1 MLPQVILQII
11 KDFLVIN
18 HLSEYDIDQ
27 LKSDGEFDF
36 INWLEGQY
44 AWRNFLSCCKGE
56 NSYWQNIIRKEM
68 IDLRLN
74 HYYSQRYLFDSNF
87 RTRVLSS
94 IKDPYQQLSVNLAH
108 SSIHSL
114 TEEDGK
120 ILSNLRYLNLSK
132 NADLLINLPTISH
145 VYELC
150 IEGSCIREIH
160 TLHDIKILNLSGS
173 THLEEIHN
181 LDANLVE
188 LRLGECEGLTVIDP
202 LPRRLKKLTYHRRE
216 AFDGLFSLLQE
227 LEELI
232 ILTPKP
238 IRFHG
243 KLTQL
248 IPWYLPNLKKLEV
261 EDVILDL
268 PSLHCN
274 VPNLETLIWRKPSP
288 SSSIQGH
295 TRERIEE
302 HVKHFFEANLLSKL
316 KVFDVQLA
324 TKQGVISKDQKNLT
338 FMNYH
343 QLNELTIDGVANPQG
358 LEGLQHLHKISIL
371 DSSSLDDVS
380 FLRHCNVVLLNGCN
394 ALTDVSSLGSV
405 REVVLVECPNLFSLY
420 GLGERNRRVDI
431 VQCPQIHDVSM
442 LGKIRFLTVDF
453 CPNVIDISSLI
464 NVPYLSVRGCINI
477 RDFTGLGKHQ
487 KYLNLT
493 GCRHLTNDN
502 LYALAD
508 VNSLIISYCE
518 NISDVSMLRND
529 RLIARNC
536 DNLINAHLSGNFLQV
551 DFSRCHDLRRLL
563 IHGHVYALCLT
574 ETMIADEMSSMF
586 VYGSVKYLTSEFEY
600 PNQFESDY
608 MQEEDEENLF
618 EDENEESDDE
628 EEDDDDED
636 EDQWQDIDSDE
647 EDDYVSGNESDEEEQ
662 WEDIE
667 EV

>member
-1 MLPQVILQII
+1 MLMLPQVILQII
-11 KDFLVIN
+11 KDFLIIN

-56 NSYWQNIIRKEM
+56 NNYWRNIIRKEM
-68 IDLRLN
+68 IDIRLN

-94 IKDPYQQLSVNLAH
+94 IRDPYQQLGVDLAH
-108 SSIHSL
+108 SFIHTL

-120 ILSNLRYLNLSK
+120 ILSNLRYLNLS
-132 NADLLINLPTISH
+132 NNSELSIPTISH
-145 VYELC
+145 VYEVC
-150 IEGSCIREIH
+150 IEGSSLTEIQ

-173 THLEEIHN
+173 THLEEIRN
-181 LDANLVE
+181 LDDHLVE
-188 LRLGECEGLTVIDP
+188 LRLGECEVLTVIDP

-238 IRFHG
+238 FRFGG
-243 KLTQL
+243 KLNQL
-248 IPWYLPNLKKLEV
+248 IPWHLPNLKKLEV
-261 EDVILDL
+261 EDVVLDL
-268 PSLHCN
+268 PSLHSN
-274 VPNLETLIWRKPSP
+274 VPKLESLIWRKPSP
-288 SSSIQGH
+288 SSSLQGH
-295 TRERIEE
+295 TREVIEE

-316 KVFDVQLA
+316 KVFDVELA
-324 TKQGVISKDQKNLT
+324 TKQGMISKDQKNLT
-338 FMNYH
+338 FMNYP

-358 LEGLQHLHKISIL
+358 LEGLQHLRKITIL
-371 DSSSLDDVS
+371 DSSSFDDVS
-380 FLRHCNVVLLNGCN
+380 IFRHCNAVLLNDCN

-405 REVVLVECPNLFSLY
+405 REVVLVECPNLTSVS

-442 LGKIRFLTVDF
+442 LGRVRFLTVDF

-464 NVPYLSVRGCINI
+464 HVPYLSVRGCINI
-477 RDFTGLGKHQ
+477 KDFTGLGKHQ

-502 LYALAD
+502 LYALAE

-536 DNLINAHLSGNFLQV
+536 QHLVNAHLYGNFLQV
-551 DFSRCHDLRRLL
+551 DFSRCRELRRLL
-563 IHGHVYALCLT
+563 VHGHVYALCLT

-600 PNQFESDY
+600 PNQFESEY
-608 MQEEDEENLF
+608 IQEEDEGNLF

-628 EEDDDDED
+628 EEDDED
-636 EDQWQDIDSDE
+636 EDQWQDMGSDE
-647 EDDYVSGNESDEEEQ
+647 EDDYGSGNDEEEEEQ

-667 EV
+667 EE